1 LKYILISA
9 WYMLVLD
16 DVRVTLT
23 IAANWG
29 LKYLA
34 DGDWLIIAELPIVI
48 GHHNRM
54 LSQM

>member
-1 LKYILISA
+1 
-9 WYMLVLD
+9 MLVLD